1 MDLLELFAVFEDV
14 KIGKYRV
21 VVVFQVVLD
30 ALTDT
35 TVQAVIVI
43 KQSLLERDYLLWT
56 RLFAFET
63 RLQLFLRC
71 NK

>member
-14 KIGKYRV
+14 EIGKYRV

-35 TVQAVIVI
+35 AVQAVIVI
-43 KQSLLERDYLLWT
+43 KQSLLERDHLLWT

-63 RLQLFLRC
+63 
-71 NK
+71 